1 VEEERD
7 VHRTGSEPP
16 TETRPPGA
24 KLESRGADELESTRK
39 PRPLVIRDPSPPP
52 PPEMADRRRGAGAGA
67 GSGTSSSMRSS
78 SSKLKSTASAS
89 ACAIAAAGMGRSG
102 SGAGERELLGWGLAS
117 ASRGLW
123 QQSPSVVSGCE
134 VVIKEA
140 HVMFLYTTSLKMNW
154 HCESNTNIRAILTGN
169 IRAILTGHV

>member
-1 VEEERD
+1 MWGKRG

-16 TETRPPGA
+16 TETRPPAA

-52 PPEMADRRRGAGAGA
+52 PPAMADRRRGAGA

-89 ACAIAAAGMGRSG
+89 ACAIAAAGMDRSG
-102 SGAGERELLGWGLAS
+102 SGGGERELLGWGLAS
-117 ASRGLW
+117 ASGGLPVGRVGLGV
-123 QQSPSVVSGCE
+123 Q
-134 VVIKEA
+134 VIIK
-140 HVMFLYTTSLKMNW
+140 KP
-154 HCESNTNIRAILTGN
+154 
-169 IRAILTGHV
+169 